1 MEQEAK
7 HSHTHWHRVEIREAR
22 SLRGEKR
29 DLGCY
34 QKCSFAYYPASTR
47 CGNGCVTRYSFVTRS
62 LSSRVKGLNTSCW
75 LFRKDMRHNTQA
87 STLSIWMKSVS
98 WNLSRKL
105 FRTWDDSRTDVS
117 SFRSYARDY
126 VASNADCVTSE
137 WRAFLKGP
145 LICVGGYNCRDYGHC
160 NGS

>member
-29 DLGCY
+29 ALGCY
-34 QKCSFAYYPASTR
+34 QKCSFACYPASTR

-75 LFRKDMRHNTQA
+75 LFLKDMRHKTQA

-98 WNLSRKL
+98 WNLLRKL

-117 SFRSYARDY
+117 SFRFCPGLCSLQRRLCDER
-126 VASNADCVTSE
+126 VTSLFE
-137 WRAFLKGP
+137 RTSDLRWRLQF
-145 LICVGGYNCRDYGHC
+145 
-160 NGS
+160 